1 MLFMQALH
9 VSQQATLALQE
20 ELAAAHKAYNA
31 PVKRQ
36 QPYLPLLASKL
47 RGWAEGTRVGPPLF
61 MSPTSAPGSSSGRSM
76 SSASSSLQFAPG
88 SQEAHPANQVQ
99 GEMQEARQQPDSRQH
114 APQEWQAKE
123 AQPAPTLAAP
133 PQGRASNQDWS
144 PASSNHPAASSNHP
158 PASSNHPSAASAVDT
173 PSQFPV
179 NQDPAIGCFAHV
191 IKADVAMHKVIL
203 MIRASGL
210 SRGCRQGAAVLCQ

>member
-1 MLFMQALH
+1 MRPSRGSSPIYPSSLPS
-9 VSQQATLALQE
+9 VSQEQHLPGKQSSHGPPNSSGVLTCVRSSHKVWSPHLPAANPKTIHASIGAAHHGMALQ
-20 ELAAAHKAYNA
+20 AAYYCC
-31 PVKRQ
+31 R
-36 QPYLPLLASKL
+36 L

-133 PQGRASNQDWS
+133 PQVCSL
-144 PASSNHPAASSNHP
+144 HP
-158 PASSNHPSAASAVDT
+158 
-173 PSQFPV
+173 
-179 NQDPAIGCFAHV
+179 
-191 IKADVAMHKVIL
+191 
-203 MIRASGL
+203 
-210 SRGCRQGAAVLCQ
+210 